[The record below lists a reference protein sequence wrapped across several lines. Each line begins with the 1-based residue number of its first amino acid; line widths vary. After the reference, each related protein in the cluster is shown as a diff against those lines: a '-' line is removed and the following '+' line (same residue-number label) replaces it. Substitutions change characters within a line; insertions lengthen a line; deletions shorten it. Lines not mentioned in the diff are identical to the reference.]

1 MGQPLAEP
9 NSLQHV
15 DGPLAHAIGLA
26 TQLER
31 KHYVLQRGQMA
42 DQLERLK
49 HEANVTPAQRGTLV
63 FIEPEQILTME
74 PDRSRARQI
83 EPGKQAK

>member
-1 MGQPLAEP
+1 
-9 NSLQHV
+9 
-15 DGPLAHAIGLA
+15 
-26 TQLER
+26 
-31 KHYVLQRGQMA
+31 MA

-49 HEANVTPAQRGTLV
+49 HKTNVTPAQRGTLV

-83 EPGKQAK
+83 EPGKEAK